1 MDAVDDDRQR
11 ADAGDDGKPPHLD
24 ESVRRVGLA
33 ARGTL
38 DAALGAG
45 RAFRKLVVAD
55 IALSRSALGRA
66 MAWTAVAIVFGASAW
81 LLTAATMIA
90 VLRNVL
96 DWSWL
101 ASISLTALVSLA
113 LAALAS
119 WRASVFFD
127 HTGLH
132 ATRRQLARMGIGDG
146 GVEDEEPAH
155 AGTMPPPSNPATPPA
170 TRPGAAP

>member
-1 MDAVDDDRQR
+1 MDDDRQPP
-11 ADAGDDGKPPHLD
+11 DAVDADGKPPHLD
-24 ESVRRVGLA
+24 ESVRRIRDAG
-33 ARGTL
+33 RGTL
-38 DAALGAG
+38 DAAFGTG
-45 RAFRKLVVAD
+45 RAMRKLLVAD

-90 VLRNVL
+90 MLRNVL

-146 GVEDEEPAH
+146 GLEDEAPAH
-155 AGTMPPPSNPATPPA
+155 EGRMPPPANPATPPA
-170 TRPGAAP
+170 TRSGAAP